1 MKKSLL
7 ALALL
12 SVISISNAADYK
24 AGDIVVRGGI
34 TNVNPDSSKSEIM
47 LGGTDS
53 TMSLSVDDNSQLGLN
68 FVYFYDQ
75 NWAIEVL
82 AASPFTHDVTIHDP
96 NAVLNVDGAKLAEV
110 THLPPTVSAI
120 YYFQT
125 STSFKPYV
133 GLGLNYTVFF
143 DEGFEQ
149 APKSLGLSNLE
160 LDSSLGLAAQ
170 IGADFQLNDQ
180 WHINASVRY
189 IDIDSEATFD
199 VGGSSI
205 GKADINVDPTVVSI
219 LIGYKF

>member
-1 MKKSLL
+1 MKKNLL
-7 ALALL
+7 TLALL
-12 SVISISNAADYK
+12 SVISIANAADYK

-34 TNVNPDSSKSEIM
+34 TNVNPDSSESKIM

-53 TMSLSVDDNSQLGLN
+53 TMSLSVDDNSQFGLN

-82 AASPFTHDVTIHDP
+82 AASPFTHDVTIYDP

-125 STSFKPYV
+125 DSSFKPYV
-133 GLGLNYTVFF
+133 GLGLNYTIFF
-143 DEGFEQ
+143 DEGFEE
-149 APKSLGLSNLE
+149 APKSLGLSNLD
-160 LDSSLGLAAQ
+160 LDSSFGLAAQ
-170 IGADFQLNDQ
+170 IGADFQLNDK

-189 IDIDSEATFD
+189 IDINSEATFD

-205 GKADINVDPTVVSI
+205 GKADISIDPTVTSI
-219 LIGYKF
+219 LVGYKF